1 MGLSTIMLTGDNEVA
16 SKSVGE
22 QVGID
27 EVHAELLPADKV
39 SYIEQLSG
47 SGRRIVMVGDGVN
60 DAPALALANVVLGW
74 VLGQILQSKKPTLF
88 S

>member
-1 MGLSTIMLTGDNEVA
+1 MIGISDKVRDESREAVLELERMGLSTIMLTGDNKVA

-47 SGRRIVMVGDGVN
+47 SGERSS
-60 DAPALALANVVLGW
+60 W
-74 VLGQILQSKKPTLF
+74 
-88 S
+88 